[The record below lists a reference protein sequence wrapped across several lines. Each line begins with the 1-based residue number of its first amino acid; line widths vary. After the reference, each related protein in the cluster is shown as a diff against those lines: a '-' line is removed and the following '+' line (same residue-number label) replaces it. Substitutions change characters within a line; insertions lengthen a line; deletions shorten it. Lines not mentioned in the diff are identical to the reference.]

1 MSITQLTHGEDPE
14 PRARFRAKAGGQNTV
29 RTLDELPVVMTVE
42 QAASVLQIGRSLAYE
57 LTRVWRETN
66 GREGLPVICLGHSLR
81 VSRAALALLLG
92 YTEAEQSKRPEMPR
106 GGGQ

>member
-1 MSITQLTHGEDPE
+1 MEVAVLAQHVDTP
-14 PRARFRAKAGGQNTV
+14 PRSPLSTTIACKDAV
-29 RTLDELPVVMTVE
+29 RTFDELPVVMTVE

-81 VSRAALALLLG
+81 VSRAALAELLG
-92 YTEAEQSKRPEMPR
+92 YRDPEPAPT
-106 GGGQ
+106 Q